1 MKEPKCTITQ
11 IKAEIERL
19 RGTGFKCA
27 IEYLQAELERRK
39 GSSRNRGRP
48 VKYNDEKRVK
58 NRESARKSREKK
70 AKAPP
75 TQVIVP
81 FEEA

>member
-1 MKEPKCTITQ
+1 MPKCTVTQ

-27 IEYLQAELERRK
+27 IEYLQAELDRRSA
-39 GSSRNRGRP
+39 SSRNKGRP

-58 NRESARKSREKK
+58 NRESARRSREKK
-70 AKAPP
+70 PITDTPKYDELEGA
-75 TQVIVP
+75 
-81 FEEA
+81 